1 MSKPETK
8 GKYSRL
14 SAYLYLAMALLI
26 VAVAA
31 FSIFALNRSIPE
43 VDYSQPDVSF
53 ALPPT
58 TDFSVPST
66 PDVSLPSLTP
76 DVSLPHVP
84 DHPVIN
90 EQSGVEDTSSDSP
103 ADAEKPSAV
112 CPIAD
117 GRVLKSCSLDALV
130 FSETMRDYR
139 VHTGLDLVAA
149 VGTEVQCYDAGTVES
164 VQDDAFL
171 GRTVTVRHGYGLVT
185 VYANLDP
192 SAETV
197 AVGAEL
203 AAGDRI
209 GAVGASAIVESAEEP
224 HLHFEMLLNGDRIDP
239 ERELFG

>member
-53 ALPPT
+53 TLPP
-58 TDFSVPST
+58 T
-66 PDVSLPSLTP
+66 PDVSVPSTP

-103 ADAEKPSAV
+103 AEADKPSAV
-112 CPIAD
+112 CPVEGA
-117 GRVLKSCSLDALV
+117 RVLKSCSLDALV

-139 VHTGLDLVAA
+139 VHTGLDLAAA
-149 VGTEVQCYDAGTVES
+149 VGTEVKCFDAGTVES
-164 VQDDAFL
+164 VQDDAFF

-209 GAVGASAIVESAEEP
+209 GAVGASAIVESAEDP
-224 HLHFEMLLNGDRIDP
+224 HLHFEMLLNGERIDP